1 MRVPVPDELLPAAE
15 LGRVHCV
22 GIGGAGISA
31 IARIMAQQGVEVSGS
46 DDNDTPFLPALRAAA
61 LDPVEALRAE

>member
-1 MRVPVPDELLPAAE
+1 MRIPVPDDVLPAAE

-31 IARIMAQQGVEVSGS
+31 IARIMAAARPHGHRQRR
-46 DDNDTPFLPALRAAA
+46 PRHPLPARRCASSG
-61 LDPVEALRAE
+61 

>member
-1 MRVPVPDELLPAAE
+1 MRIPVPDDVLPAAE

-31 IARIMAQQGVEVSGS
+31 IARIMARRRASRSPAATTTTRPSSQRCASSG
-46 DDNDTPFLPALRAAA
+46 
-61 LDPVEALRAE
+61 